1 MKPGLLAAAVLFT
14 ALSGACLAQTAGPG
28 PSSAADEAPI
38 YGAQLMTQQERL
50 EYRDRMRAARTLQ
63 EQEQIRNQHHEQ
75 MQSRAKERGTTLPEM
90 PPMRGG
96 MGPGMGPGGG
106 QGPGIPK
113 R

>member
-1 MKPGLLAAAVLFT
+1 MKSRMFAAAALITV
-14 ALSGACLAQTAGPG
+14 LSGVALAQPVGPG
-28 PSSAADEAPI
+28 PQAPDEIPI

-96 MGPGMGPGGG
+96 MGPGGG